1 MIVLG
6 RISAPFGIRGWV
18 KVHVFGGDPHVL
30 GEMPQWW
37 LCADDAAAGPAW
49 RARTITGW
57 RLHGKGLAACLE
69 GVADRTAAENLAGL
83 FVGAPR
89 EALPSTKTD
98 EYYWADLI
106 GLHVVNQAGESLGRV
121 DSLIATG
128 AHDVLC
134 VRDGDGIE
142 RLLPC
147 VAAIVKK
154 VDMAGQTIR
163 VAWER
168 DW

>member
-6 RISAPFGIRGWV
+6 RISAPFGVRGWIRV
-18 KVHVFGGDPHVL
+18 RSFGGDA
-30 GEMPQWW
+30 GDWAGMPCWW
-37 LCADDAAAGPAW
+37 LSADADAPLECWQAH
-49 RARTITGW
+49 
-57 RLHGKGLAACLE
+57 RLLDCKPQGTALVASLA
-69 GVADRTAAENLAGL
+69 GVADRTAAAALGGL
-83 FVGAPR
+83 YIGAPR
-89 EALPSTKTD
+89 SALPDTAEN

-106 GLHVVNQAGESLGRV
+106 GLAVVNQAGESLGHV
-121 DSLIATG
+121 ASLIATG

-134 VRDGDGIE
+134 VRDDEGRE

-147 VAAIVKK
+147 VAAVVAE
-154 VDMAGQTIR
+154 VDVAGRLVR